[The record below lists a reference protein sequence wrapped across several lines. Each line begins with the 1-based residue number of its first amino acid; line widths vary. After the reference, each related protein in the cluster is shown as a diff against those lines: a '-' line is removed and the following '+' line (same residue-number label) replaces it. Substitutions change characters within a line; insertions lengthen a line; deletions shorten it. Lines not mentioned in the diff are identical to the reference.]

1 MAYNVNTLPNYVEQ
15 NRSDLMSAAVLSPK
29 SATLFSLMPN
39 VKGETTINILDVGVV
54 FQNGRACAFN
64 PAGDDNFTQRSIVPG
79 IVKVNKTWCPKD
91 LLNKYLVNEVS
102 IGAGREVMPFEQKTV
117 TELLAKIGAELEKA
131 LWQGNKTSGTGNMAF
146 FDGLATIIAADAAS
160 GVIPAGNV
168 ITAAAANTV
177 RKRVYDTYE
186 AIPDDAME
194 EAAIMLSYAN
204 YRKLALALMGE
215 NLFHYERNVES
226 SMEMT
231 LPGTNTR
238 VIGIPGLTGVDTI
251 YGLVPEEVV
260 YGFDAQ
266 DDAQTFK
273 LWFSDDDDLFK
284 FKLEFSAGIN
294 YAFPQHVVVNN
305 PNA

>member
-1 MAYNVNTLPNYVEQ
+1 MAYNVQTLPNYVEQ

-54 FQNGRACAFN
+54 FQNGKACAFN
-64 PAGDDNFTQRSIVPG
+64 PAGDDNFTQRSIIPG

-102 IGAGREVMPFEQKTV
+102 IGAGREVLPFEQKTV

-146 FDGLATIIAADAAS
+146 FDGLVTIIAADAAS

-168 ITAAAANTV
+168 ITAAAADTV

-186 AIPDDAME
+186 AIPDAALE

-204 YRKLALALMGE
+204 YRKLALALME
-215 NLFHYERNVES
+215 ANLFHYERNVES

>member
-1 MAYNVNTLPNYVEQ
+1 MAYNVNSLPNYVEQ

-54 FQNGRACAFN
+54 FQNGKACAFN
-64 PAGDDNFTQRSIVPG
+64 PAGDDNFTQRSIIPG

-102 IGAGREVMPFEQKTV
+102 IGAGREVLPFEQKTV
-117 TELLAKIGAELEKA
+117 TELLAKIGAELEKG

-146 FDGLATIIAADAAS
+146 FDGLVTIIAADAAS

-168 ITAAAANTV
+168 ITAAAADTM

-186 AIPDDAME
+186 AIPDAALE

-204 YRKLALALMGE
+204 YRKLTLALME
-215 NLFHYERNVES
+215 ANLFHYERNVES

>member
-1 MAYNVNTLPNYVEQ
+1 MAYNVQTLPNYVEQ

-117 TELLAKIGAELEKA
+117 TELLAKIGAELEKG

-168 ITAAAANTV
+168 ITAAAADTV

-186 AIPDDAME
+186 AIPDAAE

-204 YRKLALALMGE
+204 YRKLALALME
-215 NLFHYERNVES
+215 ANLFHYERNVES

>member
-1 MAYNVNTLPNYVEQ
+1 MAYNVNSLPNYVEQ
-15 NRSDLMSAAVLSPK
+15 NRGDLMSAAVLSPK
-29 SATLFSLMPN
+29 STTLFSLMPN

-54 FQNGRACAFN
+54 FQNGKACAFN
-64 PAGDDNFTQRSIVPG
+64 PAGDDTFTQRSIVPG
-79 IVKVNKTWCPKD
+79 IIKINKTWCPKD

-102 IGAGREVMPFEQKTV
+102 IGAGREIMPFEQKTV

-146 FDGLATIIAADAAS
+146 FDGLATIIAADVAS
-160 GVIPAGNV
+160 SVIPAANV
-168 ITAAAANTV
+168 ITAAAADTV
-177 RKRVYDTYE
+177 HKRVYDTYE
-186 AIPDDAME
+186 AIPDAALE

-204 YRKLALALMGE
+204 YRKLALALMKA

>member
-1 MAYNVNTLPNYVEQ
+1 MAYNVQTLPNYVEQ

-117 TELLAKIGAELEKA
+117 TELLAKIGAELEKG

-146 FDGLATIIAADAAS
+146 FDGLVTIIAADAAS

-168 ITAAAANTV
+168 ITAAAADTV

-186 AIPDDAME
+186 AIPDAAME

-204 YRKLALALMGE
+204 YRKLSLALME
-215 NLFHYERNVES
+215 ANLFHYERNVES

>member
-1 MAYNVNTLPNYVEQ
+1 MAYNVNLLPDYVEQ
-15 NRSDLMSAAVLSPK
+15 NRSELMSAAVLSPK
-29 SATLFSLMPN
+29 STTLFSLMPN

-54 FQNGRACAFN
+54 FQNGRACGFN
-64 PAGDDNFTQRSIVPG
+64 PAGDDAFTQRSIVPS

-91 LLNKYLVNEVS
+91 LLNKFLVNEVS

-131 LWQGNKTSGTGNMAF
+131 LWQGDKTGGTGNMAF

-160 GVIPAGNV
+160 GVIPSGNV
-168 ITAAAANTV
+168 ITAAAADTV

-186 AIPDDAME
+186 AIPDAALE

-204 YRKLALALMGE
+204 YRKLALALME
-215 NLFHYERNVES
+215 ANLFHYERNVES

>member
-1 MAYNVNTLPNYVEQ
+1 MAYNVQTLPNYVEQ

-54 FQNGRACAFN
+54 FQNGRACGFN
-64 PAGDDNFTQRSIVPG
+64 PAGDDTFTQRSIVPG
-79 IVKVNKTWCPKD
+79 IVKINKTWCPKD

-131 LWQGNKTSGTGNMAF
+131 LWQGNKTSGTGNLAF
-146 FDGLATIIAADAAS
+146 FDGLSTIIAADVAS
-160 GVIPAGNV
+160 SVIPAANV
-168 ITAAAANTV
+168 ITAAAADTV

-186 AIPDDAME
+186 AIPDAALE

-204 YRKLALALMGE
+204 YRKLALALME
-215 NLFHYERNVES
+215 ANLFHYESNVES

-260 YGFDAQ
+260 YGFDQQ
-266 DDAQTFK
+266 DDVQTFK

>member
-1 MAYNVNTLPNYVEQ
+1 MAYNVQSLPNYVEQ

-54 FQNGRACAFN
+54 FQNGKACAFN
-64 PAGDDNFTQRSIVPG
+64 PAGDDNFTQRSIIPG

-102 IGAGREVMPFEQKTV
+102 IGAGREVLPFEQKTV

-146 FDGLATIIAADAAS
+146 FDGLVTIIAADAAS

-168 ITAAAANTV
+168 ITAAAADTV
-177 RKRVYDTYE
+177 HKRVYDTYE
-186 AIPDDAME
+186 AIPDAALE

-204 YRKLALALMGE
+204 YRKLALALMKE

>member
-1 MAYNVNTLPNYVEQ
+1 MAYNVQTLPNYVEQ

-29 SATLFSLMPN
+29 SATFFSLMPN

-102 IGAGREVMPFEQKTV
+102 IGAGREVLPFEQKTV
-117 TELLAKIGAELEKA
+117 TELLAKIGAELEKG

-146 FDGLATIIAADAAS
+146 FDGLVTIIAADAAS

-168 ITAAAANTV
+168 ITAAAADTV

-186 AIPDDAME
+186 AIPDAALE

-204 YRKLALALMGE
+204 YRKLALALME
-215 NLFHYERNVES
+215 ANLFHYERNVES

>member
-1 MAYNVNTLPNYVEQ
+1 MAYNVQTLPNYVEQ

-117 TELLAKIGAELEKA
+117 TELLAKIGAELEKG

-146 FDGLATIIAADAAS
+146 FDGLVTIIAADAAS

-168 ITAAAANTV
+168 ITAAAADTV

-186 AIPDDAME
+186 AIPDAALE

-204 YRKLALALMGE
+204 YRQLALDLME
-215 NLFHYERNVES
+215 ANLFHYERNVES

>member
-1 MAYNVNTLPNYVEQ
+1 MAYNVQSLPNYVEQ

-29 SATLFSLMPN
+29 STTLFSLMPN

-54 FQNGRACAFN
+54 FQNGKACAFN
-64 PAGDDNFTQRSIVPG
+64 PAGDDTFTQRSIVPG
-79 IVKVNKTWCPKD
+79 IIKINKTWCPKD

-146 FDGLATIIAADAAS
+146 FDGLATTIAADVAS
-160 GVIPAGNV
+160 SVIPAANV
-168 ITAAAANTV
+168 ITAAAADTV

-186 AIPDDAME
+186 AIPDAALE

-204 YRKLALALMGE
+204 YRKLALALME
-215 NLFHYERNVES
+215 ANLFHYERNVES

>member
-1 MAYNVNTLPNYVEQ
+1 MAYNVNSLPNYVEQ

-54 FQNGRACAFN
+54 FQNGKVCAFN

-102 IGAGREVMPFEQKTV
+102 IGAGREVLPFEQKTV
-117 TELLAKIGAELEKA
+117 TELLAKIGSELEKG
-131 LWQGNKTSGTGNMAF
+131 LWQGNKTNGTGNMAF
-146 FDGLATIIAADAAS
+146 FDGLVTIIAADAAS

-168 ITAAAANTV
+168 ITAAAADTV

-186 AIPDDAME
+186 AIPDAALE

-204 YRKLALALMGE
+204 YRKLTLALMKE

>member
-1 MAYNVNTLPNYVEQ
+1 MAYNVNSLPNYVEQ

-29 SATLFSLMPN
+29 STTLFSLMPN

-54 FQNGRACAFN
+54 FQNGRACGFN
-64 PAGDDNFTQRSIVPG
+64 PAGDDTFTQRSIVPG

-91 LLNKYLVNEVS
+91 FLNKYLVNEVS

-168 ITAAAANTV
+168 ITAAAADTV

-186 AIPDDAME
+186 AIPDAALE

-204 YRKLALALMGE
+204 YRKLALALME
-215 NLFHYERNVES
+215 ANLFHYERNVES

>member
-1 MAYNVNTLPNYVEQ
+1 MAYNVNSLPNYVEQ
-15 NRSDLMSAAVLSPK
+15 NRGDLMSAAVLSPK
-29 SATLFSLMPN
+29 STTLFSLMPN

-54 FQNGRACAFN
+54 FQNGKACAFN
-64 PAGDDNFTQRSIVPG
+64 PAGDDTFTQRSIVPG
-79 IVKVNKTWCPKD
+79 IIKINKTWCPKD

-131 LWQGNKTSGTGNMAF
+131 LWHGNKTSGTGNLAF
-146 FDGLATIIAADAAS
+146 FDGLSTIIAADVAS
-160 GVIPAGNV
+160 SVIPAANV
-168 ITAAAANTV
+168 ITAAAADTV

-186 AIPDDAME
+186 AIPDAALE

-204 YRKLALALMGE
+204 YRKLALALME
-215 NLFHYERNVES
+215 ANLFHYERNVES

-266 DDAQTFK
+266 EDAQTFK

>member
-1 MAYNVNTLPNYVEQ
+1 
-15 NRSDLMSAAVLSPK
+15 
-29 SATLFSLMPN
+29 
-39 VKGETTINILDVGVV
+39 
-54 FQNGRACAFN
+54 
-64 PAGDDNFTQRSIVPG
+64 
-79 IVKVNKTWCPKD
+79 
-91 LLNKYLVNEVS
+91 
-102 IGAGREVMPFEQKTV
+102 
-117 TELLAKIGAELEKA
+117 
-131 LWQGNKTSGTGNMAF
+131 
-146 FDGLATIIAADAAS
+146 
-160 GVIPAGNV
+160 
-168 ITAAAANTV
+168 
-177 RKRVYDTYE
+177 
-186 AIPDDAME
+186 
-194 EAAIMLSYAN
+194 
-204 YRKLALALMGE
+204 
-215 NLFHYERNVES
+215 
-226 SMEMT
+226 MEMT

>member
-1 MAYNVNTLPNYVEQ
+1 MAYNVQTLPNYVEQ

-54 FQNGRACAFN
+54 FQNGRACALN

-117 TELLAKIGAELEKA
+117 TELLAKIGAELEKS

-146 FDGLATIIAADAAS
+146 FDGLVTIIAADATS

-168 ITAAAANTV
+168 ITAAAADTV

-186 AIPDDAME
+186 AIPDAAE

-204 YRKLALALMGE
+204 YRKLSLALME
-215 NLFHYERNVES
+215 ANLFHYERNVES

>member
-1 MAYNVNTLPNYVEQ
+1 MAYNIQTLPNYVEQ

-117 TELLAKIGAELEKA
+117 TELLAKIGAELEKG

-146 FDGLATIIAADAAS
+146 FDGLVTIIAADAAS

-168 ITAAAANTV
+168 ITAAAADTV

-186 AIPDDAME
+186 AIPDAAE

-204 YRKLALALMGE
+204 YRKLSLALME
-215 NLFHYERNVES
+215 ANLFHYERNVES

>member
-186 AIPDDAME
+186 AIPDAAE

-204 YRKLALALMGE
+204 YRKLALALME
-215 NLFHYERNVES
+215 ANLFHYERNVES

>member
-1 MAYNVNTLPNYVEQ
+1 MAYNVNSLPNYVEQ
-15 NRSDLMSAAVLSPK
+15 NRGDLMSAAVLSPK
-29 SATLFSLMPN
+29 STTLFSLMPN

-54 FQNGRACAFN
+54 FQNGKACAFN
-64 PAGDDNFTQRSIVPG
+64 PAGDDTFTQRSIVPG
-79 IVKVNKTWCPKD
+79 IIKINKTWCPKD

-146 FDGLATIIAADAAS
+146 FDGLATIIAADVAS
-160 GVIPAGNV
+160 SVIPAANV
-168 ITAAAANTV
+168 ITAAAADTV

-186 AIPDDAME
+186 AIPDAALE

-204 YRKLALALMGE
+204 YRKLALALME
-215 NLFHYERNVES
+215 ANLFHYERNVES

>member
-1 MAYNVNTLPNYVEQ
+1 MAYNVNSLPNYVEQ
-15 NRSDLMSAAVLSPK
+15 NRGDLMSAAVLSPK
-29 SATLFSLMPN
+29 STTLFSLMPN

-54 FQNGRACAFN
+54 FQNGKACAFN
-64 PAGDDNFTQRSIVPG
+64 PAGDDTFTQRSIVPG
-79 IVKVNKTWCPKD
+79 IIKINKTWCPKD

-131 LWQGNKTSGTGNMAF
+131 LWQGNKTSGTGNLAF
-146 FDGLATIIAADAAS
+146 FDGLSTIIAADVAS
-160 GVIPAGNV
+160 SVIPAANV
-168 ITAAAANTV
+168 ITAAAADTV

-186 AIPDDAME
+186 AIPDAALE

-204 YRKLALALMGE
+204 YRKLALALME
-215 NLFHYERNVES
+215 ANLFHYERNVES

>member
-1 MAYNVNTLPNYVEQ
+1 MAYNVQSLPNYVEQ

-29 SATLFSLMPN
+29 STTLFSLMPN

-54 FQNGRACAFN
+54 FQNGKACAFN
-64 PAGDDNFTQRSIVPG
+64 PAGDDTFTQRSIVPG
-79 IVKVNKTWCPKD
+79 IIKINKTWCPKD

-146 FDGLATIIAADAAS
+146 FDGLATIIAADVAS
-160 GVIPAGNV
+160 SVIPAANV
-168 ITAAAANTV
+168 ITAAAADTV

-186 AIPDDAME
+186 AIPDAALE

-204 YRKLALALMGE
+204 YRKLALALME
-215 NLFHYERNVES
+215 ANLFHYERNVES

>member
-1 MAYNVNTLPNYVEQ
+1 MAYNVQTLPNYVEQ

-79 IVKVNKTWCPKD
+79 IVKINKTWCPKD

-102 IGAGREVMPFEQKTV
+102 IGAGREVLPFEQKTV
-117 TELLAKIGAELEKA
+117 TELLAKIGAELEKG

-146 FDGLATIIAADAAS
+146 FDGLVTIIAADATS

-168 ITAAAANTV
+168 ITAAAADTV

-186 AIPDDAME
+186 AIPDAALE

-204 YRKLALALMGE
+204 YRKLALALME
-215 NLFHYERNVES
+215 ANLFHYERNVES

>member
-1 MAYNVNTLPNYVEQ
+1 MEYNVNSLPDYVEQ

-29 SATLFSLMPN
+29 STTLFSLMPN

-54 FQNGRACAFN
+54 FQNGKACAFN
-64 PAGDDNFTQRSIVPG
+64 PAGDDTFTQRSIVPG
-79 IVKVNKTWCPKD
+79 IIKINKTWCPKD
-91 LLNKYLVNEVS
+91 LLNKYLANKVS
-102 IGAGREVMPFEQKTV
+102 IGAGREVLPFEQKTV

-146 FDGLATIIAADAAS
+146 FDGLATIIAADVAS
-160 GVIPAGNV
+160 SVIPAGNV
-168 ITAAAANTV
+168 ITAVAADTV

-186 AIPDDAME
+186 AIPDAALE

-204 YRKLALALMGE
+204 YRKLALALME
-215 NLFHYERNVES
+215 ANLFHYERNVES

>member
-1 MAYNVNTLPNYVEQ
+1 MAYNVQSLPNYVEQ
-15 NRSDLMSAAVLSPK
+15 NRGDLMSAAVLSPK

-54 FQNGRACAFN
+54 FQNGRACGFN
-64 PAGDDNFTQRSIVPG
+64 PAGDDTFTQRSIVPG
-79 IVKVNKTWCPKD
+79 IVKINKTWCPKD

-102 IGAGREVMPFEQKTV
+102 IGAGREVLPFEQKTV
-117 TELLAKIGAELEKA
+117 TELLAKIGAEFEKA
-131 LWQGNKTSGTGNMAF
+131 LWQGNKTSGTGNLAF
-146 FDGLATIIAADAAS
+146 FDGLSTIIAADVAS
-160 GVIPAGNV
+160 SVIPAANV
-168 ITAAAANTV
+168 ITAAAADTV

-186 AIPDDAME
+186 AIPDAALED
-194 EAAIMLSYAN
+194 AAIMLSYAN
-204 YRKLALALMGE
+204 YRKLALALME
-215 NLFHYERNVES
+215 ANLFHYERNVES

-273 LWFSDDDDLFK
+273 LWFSDDDELFK

>member
-1 MAYNVNTLPNYVEQ
+1 MAYNVNSLPNYVEQ
-15 NRSDLMSAAVLSPK
+15 NRSELMSAAVLSPK

-54 FQNGRACAFN
+54 FQNGRSCGFN
-64 PAGDDNFTQRSIVPG
+64 AAGDDTFTQRSIVPG

-102 IGAGREVMPFEQKTV
+102 VGAGRETMPFEQKTM

-131 LWQGNKTSGTGNMAF
+131 LWQGNTTSGTGNMAF
-146 FDGLATIIAADAAS
+146 FNGLATIIAADALS
-160 GVIPAGNV
+160 GVIPSANV
-168 ITAAAANTV
+168 INAASADTV
-177 RKRVYDTYE
+177 KKRVYDTYE
-186 AIPDDAME
+186 AIPDAALQD
-194 EAAIMLSYAN
+194 AAIMLSYAN
-204 YRKLALALMGE
+204 YRKLALALME
-215 NLFHYERNVES
+215 ANLFHYERNVES
-226 SMEMT
+226 SMEMV

-238 VIGIPGLTGVDTI
+238 VIGIPGLTGENHI
-251 YGLVPEEVV
+251 YSLVPEEVV
-260 YGFDAQ
+260 YGFDQQ

-284 FKLEFSAGIN
+284 FKLEFSAGVN

>member
-1 MAYNVNTLPNYVEQ
+1 MAYNVNSLPNYVEQ

-29 SATLFSLMPN
+29 STTLFSLMPN

-54 FQNGRACAFN
+54 FQNGKACTFN
-64 PAGDDNFTQRSIVPG
+64 PAGDDTFTQRSIVPG
-79 IVKVNKTWCPKD
+79 IIKINKTWCPKD

-146 FDGLATIIAADAAS
+146 FDGLATIIAADVAS
-160 GVIPAGNV
+160 SVIPAANV
-168 ITAAAANTV
+168 ITAAAADTV

-186 AIPDDAME
+186 AIPDAALE

-204 YRKLALALMGE
+204 YRKLALALME
-215 NLFHYERNVES
+215 ANLFHYERNVES

>member
-1 MAYNVNTLPNYVEQ
+1 MAYNVQTLPNYVEQ

-54 FQNGRACAFN
+54 FQNGKACAFN
-64 PAGDDNFTQRSIVPG
+64 PAGDDNFTQRSIIPG

-102 IGAGREVMPFEQKTV
+102 IGAGREVLPFEQKTV
-117 TELLAKIGAELEKA
+117 TELLAKIGAELEKG

-146 FDGLATIIAADAAS
+146 FDGLVTIIAADSAS
-160 GVIPAGNV
+160 GVIPTGNV
-168 ITAAAANTV
+168 ITAAAADTM

-186 AIPDDAME
+186 AIPDAALE

-204 YRKLALALMGE
+204 YRKLTLALME
-215 NLFHYERNVES
+215 ANLFHYERNVES

>member
-1 MAYNVNTLPNYVEQ
+1 MAYNVQTLPNYVEQ

-54 FQNGRACAFN
+54 FQNGRTCAFN

-117 TELLAKIGAELEKA
+117 TELLAKIGAELEKG

-146 FDGLATIIAADAAS
+146 FDGLVTIIAADATS

-168 ITAAAANTV
+168 ITAAAADTV

-186 AIPDDAME
+186 AVPADALK

-204 YRKLALALMGE
+204 YRKLALALME
-215 NLFHYERNVES
+215 ANLFHYERNVES